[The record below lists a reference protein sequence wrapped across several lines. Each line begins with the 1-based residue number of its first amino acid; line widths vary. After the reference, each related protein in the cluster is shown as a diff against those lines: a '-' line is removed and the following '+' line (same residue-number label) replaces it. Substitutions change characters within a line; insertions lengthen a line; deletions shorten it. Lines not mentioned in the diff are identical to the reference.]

1 METRAWIAVTL
12 LLLGGCSTGAA
23 NIQSDRI
30 ATGAIAQVPLPTPTT
45 SISPRTNTLPRT
57 LKLKLTLDT
66 PADLKV
72 VQGQQVVK
80 EQILSDRTLARER
93 LMAQRQVLLLKLEQL
108 KKPQSSLSAKSP
120 NPESSYAEER
130 AKIAQAKLEVDQA
143 QKAIFQF
150 LANSPWTEYAREQGY
165 QPSEKEKLVG
175 LNNILAQKKAS
186 LNLAIAGL
194 QSAKERHREEV
205 NKEVSKEAQQQE
217 DTSLEQAQLLAQLN
231 SIESELERFGVVKS
245 PYTGSIKKIKW
256 VGQTDAELVAELT
269 IAVSDNTPETP
280 VAEPSPRTT
289 GPSPRT
295 AIAPAT
301 AKVVPTPIASSPRTE
316 PVGAIAQVDQN
327 STKLSPRTKP
337 SPQKATIKPQNK
349 VVQNS
354 TAASNSPGKGF
365 APTWEVLN
373 VHDGDTL
380 KVRQGQKI
388 ERVRFACIDAPEL
401 AQPLGKESRDYLK
414 SLIAQNGDLVALKIV
429 DTDRYGRKVA
439 EVFAGSKFLQ
449 AEQVKGGMAYV
460 YDRYLNN
467 CPDAAAVKQA
477 QNSAQASRVGVWS
490 GNYTKPWDYRKTKRN

>member
-1 METRAWIAVTL
+1 MFKEVDKQMETGAWIAVTL

-23 NIQSDRI
+23 NIQSDG
-30 ATGAIAQVPLPTPTT
+30 TTNQAISQVPLPTPTT
-45 SISPRTNTLPRT
+45 SISPRTNALPRT

-72 VQGQQVVK
+72 VQGQQVVR

-108 KKPQSSLSAKSP
+108 KKPQSSPSAKPP

-143 QKAIFQF
+143 QKAIAQF
-150 LANSPWTEYAREQGY
+150 LADSPWTEYAREQGY
-165 QPSEKEKLVG
+165 QPSEKEKLTA

-194 QSAKERHREEV
+194 QAAKEKHREEV
-205 NKEVSKEAQQQE
+205 NKAAQQQ
-217 DTSLEQAQLLAQLN
+217 DTLLEQAQLLAQLN
-231 SIESELERFGVVKS
+231 SIESDLERFGIVKS

-256 VGQTDAELVAELT
+256 VGQTDSELVAELT
-269 IAVSDNTPETP
+269 IAVSDDTPP
-280 VAEPSPRTT
+280 AQVAVEPSPRTE
-289 GPSPRT
+289 S
-295 AIAPAT
+295 
-301 AKVVPTPIASSPRTE
+301 
-316 PVGAIAQVDQN
+316 VGAIAQVAK
-327 STKLSPRTKP
+327 STESSPRTKP

-354 TAASNSPGKGF
+354 TTASNSPGKGF
-365 APTWEVLN
+365 TPTWEVLN
-373 VHDGDTL
+373 VHDGDTIR
-380 KVRQGQKI
+380 VRQGQKI
-388 ERVRFACIDAPEL
+388 ERVRMACIDAPEL
-401 AQPLGKESRDYLK
+401 AQPLGNESRDYLK
-414 SLIAQNGDLVALKIV
+414 SLIAQNGDRVTLKIV

-439 EVFAGSKFLQ
+439 EVFAEGKFLQ
-449 AEQVKGGMAYV
+449 AEQVKSGMAYV

-477 QNSAQASRVGVWS
+477 QDFAQSSRVGVWS